1 MTADLN
7 MDDLLKAKRLLESKK
22 VPKPYCF
29 YDPYKDEVVEHT
41 AKNVAEYLDAAQ
53 VTLND

>member
-1 MTADLN
+1 MTDLN